1 VSAADSIK
9 KRAKKRPAYVW
20 VLFVVLVVL
29 PSNFWAWFIVD
40 QSFVYAKGPIPL
52 GWFIRQILIAFL
64 PLILAVYAG

>member
-1 VSAADSIK
+1 
-9 KRAKKRPAYVW
+9 VW